1 MATKIGNFIGAC
13 LFYLWYYTPHILI
26 FTVPVT
32 LYYAL
37 GMNR

>member
-1 MATKIGNFIGAC
+1 MAIKIARFMGTCA
-13 LFYLWYYTPHILI
+13 FYLWYYTPHILI
-26 FTVPVT
+26 FTVPVM